1 MAYQRVTLINY
12 FHSSMIRYDP
22 SLYLRCHLSFTIKSC
37 SGSNHHRN
45 LSVYTSPIISFLHS
59 PVFTFRGGGIGVGHP
74 TCKGCAVLSC
84 ARQLTGSIVQEW
96 EKVYG
101 ASSLI
106 KIWPALNQQKKTAQ
120 MDLETE
126 NRLAAMLMREAA
138 ELRRQSEQ
146 EGVLAYLHK
155 SNARTRPNSCFLTA
169 TVRGVQQANRAVEV
183 NEMWRVRQKE
193 LELDKQAKGTTKD
206 KSSGYKSHTDRDSS
220 GISRRYAAFDNSLNA
235 SSSCSSKREWDEC
248 GSKDKGSSDKYYKDI
263 SNSNL
268 SRSMSRHGNFQEP
281 EYNPEPEGIRDEE
294 MEEFLHTRKK
304 RGRGG
309 IGPRMDETGPY
320 LPPHPDGEAS
330 PTPDARERRLIYG
343 PERLSSGKSNE
354 SSEEELHDKRLKKQ
368 RKSHSGNSDK
378 EHSNSKKH
386 RSKEKSKHKKKEKR
400 RKHRH

>member
-1 MAYQRVTLINY
+1 MY
-12 FHSSMIRYDP
+12 F
-22 SLYLRCHLSFTIKSC
+22 L
-37 SGSNHHRN
+37 
-45 LSVYTSPIISFLHS
+45 
-59 PVFTFRGGGIGVGHP
+59 
-74 TCKGCAVLSC
+74 A
-84 ARQLTGSIVQEW
+84 
-96 EKVYG
+96 
-101 ASSLI
+101 
-106 KIWPALNQQKKTAQ
+106 AQ

-155 SNARTRPNSCFLTA
+155 PNVRTRPNSRFLTA
-169 TVRGVQQANRAVEV
+169 TVCGVQQANRAVEV

-193 LELDKQAKGTTKD
+193 LELDKQAKGTKKD

-220 GISRRYAAFDNSLNA
+220 GSPRRYAAFDNSLNA
-235 SSSCSSKREWDEC
+235 SSSCPSKRKWDKC
-248 GSKDKGSSDKYYKDI
+248 GSKDKGSSDKHYKDI
-263 SNSNL
+263 SNSDP

-343 PERLSSGKSNE
+343 LERPSSGKSNE
-354 SSEEELHDKRLKKQ
+354 SSEEELHDKRLKKR

-386 RSKEKSKHKKKEKR
+386 RSKEKSKHKKKEKK